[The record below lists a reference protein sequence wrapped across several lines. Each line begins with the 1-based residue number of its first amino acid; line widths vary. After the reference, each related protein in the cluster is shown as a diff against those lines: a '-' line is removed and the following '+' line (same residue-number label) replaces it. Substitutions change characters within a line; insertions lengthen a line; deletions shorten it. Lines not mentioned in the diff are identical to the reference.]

1 MNERNPLLRG
11 STTVGDTRRYRR
23 SSLAAGSPRFPRP
36 VFSRFVQPV
45 ELSAAGSVSAAAGCV
60 ASRRVCCFGCRFS
73 CLCGFSGGNW
83 IAATHHLSS
92 PGKETVA
99 SAAASSGVSGGVGAG
114 LQ

>member
-1 MNERNPLLRG
+1 MCDIADIVDVVDVVD
-11 STTVGDTRRYRR
+11 TVDRLW
-23 SSLAAGSPRFPRP
+23 SPAVSPRFSCS

-73 CLCGFSGGNW
+73 CLCGFGGGNW

-99 SAAASSGVSGGVGAG
+99 SAAASSGVSGGIGAG